1 MIEKS
6 LNDFLKRFNRH
17 SPIIVAYSGGVDS
30 QVLLSALVSLK
41 HQSLLLNPITV
52 CHVHHG
58 LSENAD
64 KWQLFAKQQCH
75 LLQIEFKTVNVNI
88 KPLPQTSL
96 EAQARDARYLAL
108 QAINKTPSLILT
120 GHHSDDQTE
129 TFLLALKRGSGVKGL
144 SAMEEISELGSH
156 QLLRPLLKL
165 KREEIERYAQN
176 KNLAW
181 VEDESNNDT
190 RFDRNFIRKNVMPLL
205 SERWPSIS
213 QTINRSATHCLE
225 AQSLL
230 NEMAEQDLDKCL
242 AFLQNKE
249 VLVEKTSLTF
259 LEEAFFAQLP
269 IEPLLALSSAR
280 FNNLFRYFLSLKGC
294 LMPSSE
300 QLIQVHQQ
308 LKAPQD
314 KNPSIKVA
322 DYVIRRYKQSL
333 YLTSDYQD
341 ISDWET
347 VVQDS
352 NKEQKIHFPE
362 KFQCLFI
369 SLNKDN
375 SGKRNLSYRYEGEVF
390 NSRNLKAPQNGQ
402 VVSIRFAHHN
412 PNCLPDY
419 RQKSR
424 SLKKIL
430 QELNIPSW
438 QRSRIPYL
446 YYDGELVAA
455 IGLFVCKPYLVK

>member
-1 MIEKS
+1 
-6 LNDFLKRFNRH
+6 
-17 SPIIVAYSGGVDS
+17 
-30 QVLLSALVSLK
+30 
-41 HQSLLLNPITV
+41 
-52 CHVHHG
+52 
-58 LSENAD
+58 
-64 KWQLFAKQQCH
+64 
-75 LLQIEFKTVNVNI
+75 
-88 KPLPQTSL
+88 
-96 EAQARDARYLAL
+96 
-108 QAINKTPSLILT
+108 
-120 GHHSDDQTE
+120 
-129 TFLLALKRGSGVKGL
+129 
-144 SAMEEISELGSH
+144 
-156 QLLRPLLKL
+156 
-165 KREEIERYAQN
+165 
-176 KNLAW
+176 
-181 VEDESNNDT
+181 
-190 RFDRNFIRKNVMPLL
+190 
-205 SERWPSIS
+205 
-213 QTINRSATHCLE
+213 
-225 AQSLL
+225 
-230 NEMAEQDLDKCL
+230 
-242 AFLQNKE
+242 
-249 VLVEKTSLTF
+249 
-259 LEEAFFAQLP
+259 
-269 IEPLLALSSAR
+269 
-280 FNNLFRYFLSLKGC
+280 
-294 LMPSSE
+294 
-300 QLIQVHQQ
+300 
-308 LKAPQD
+308 
-314 KNPSIKVA
+314 VA

-362 KFQCLFI
+362 KLQCLFI